1 MNWLD
6 LVLGIILLVC
16 IVNGFRRGFSR
27 QIIGLVSGVLALL
40 LGIWFYGI
48 PGAWFATYL
57 SSPAL
62 ASAAGF
68 ALIFIGVLGVGGAVS
83 AVVHRFLNFTGLSI
97 FDHALGAG
105 FGLARGALIAIA
117 IVMGTM
123 AFLRT
128 DKPPRAIVES
138 RLAPYVVDAARL
150 VASMAPHDVKD
161 GFRKTYAQVKSAWN
175 HALEKGIH
183 SSPGGENKKHD
194 RHI

>member
-6 LVLGIILLVC
+6 LLLGIILLVC

-48 PGAWFATYL
+48 PGAWFAPYV

-68 ALIFIGVLGVGGAVS
+68 ALIFIGVLLVGGVIA

-105 FGLARGALIAIA
+105 FGLVRGALIAIA
-117 IVMGTM
+117 IVMGAM
-123 AFLRT
+123 AFSRN
-128 DKPPRAIVES
+128 DKPPHAIVES
-138 RLAPYVVDAARL
+138 RLAPYVVDAAHL
-150 VASMAPHDVKD
+150 VASMAPHDVRE

-183 SSPGGENKKHD
+183 SSPTGEKKKD
-194 RHI
+194 ERQI

>member
-6 LVLGIILLVC
+6 ILLAIILLVC
-16 IVNGFRRGFSR
+16 MARGFRRGFSR

-48 PGAWFATYL
+48 PAAWFAPYL

-68 ALIFIGVLGVGGAVS
+68 AVVFVVVLLVGGAVS
-83 AVVHRFLNFTGLSI
+83 AAVTRLLKFTGLSV

-105 FGLARGALIAIA
+105 FGLLRGLLVAIA
-117 IVMGTM
+117 IVMGAM
-123 AFLRT
+123 AFSRA
-128 DKPPRAIVES
+128 DQPPRAIVES
-138 RLAPYVVDAARL
+138 RLAPYVVDAAHV
-150 VASMAPHDVKD
+150 VASMAPHDLKE
-161 GFRKTYAQVKSAWN
+161 GFRKTYGQVKAAWN

-183 SSPGGENKKHD
+183 GSPGEKKKND
-194 RHI
+194 RQI